1 VPQLYRK
8 CAWVTIATGNRPGGG
23 DGRGWDRGVC
33 QPAAGPEFFADVS
46 VTVTGETAFE
56 LAHDIAAQA
65 EEAVHSMLQGAQDVV
80 VNVIPSASNDEGI
93 ITQVRL
99 LAARYGLGAHGL
111 RLYDVLGSQTLE
123 LHVEVKDMLSLEEPK
138 PLIGQENS
146 SSILA

>member
-1 VPQLYRK
+1 M
-8 CAWVTIATGNRPGGG
+8 
-23 DGRGWDRGVC
+23 
-33 QPAAGPEFFADVS
+33 S
-46 VTVTGETAFE
+46 VTVTRETAFE